1 MSLEKIEIQ
10 KIYTETGY
18 LYNYCEKIFLLK
30 NYLEDKLF
38 KDFPDRM
45 VFETSIWMIG
55 SFIEQ
60 EIRKNKKILNNLL
73 FEEVKKIIQTKKYLT
88 GRQGFVMLLHYFK
101 KNISEIDEM
110 IENMLK
116 DKYIYGFVI
125 SEMIKLKLF
134 SYKKE
139 VQSILEEEETGWIKK
154 KAKKYLE
161 KVNEYE
167 LFNIASL

>member
-101 KNISEIDEM
+101 KNIPTSIWFSSIPNRATPTAGANAAIRSFSPKSGLSFFI
-110 IENMLK
+110 IEW
-116 DKYIYGFVI
+116 
-125 SEMIKLKLF
+125 LKLLF
-134 SYKKE
+134 QWLSGGK
-139 VQSILEEEETGWIKK
+139 SIK
-154 KAKKYLE
+154 
-161 KVNEYE
+161 
-167 LFNIASL
+167 